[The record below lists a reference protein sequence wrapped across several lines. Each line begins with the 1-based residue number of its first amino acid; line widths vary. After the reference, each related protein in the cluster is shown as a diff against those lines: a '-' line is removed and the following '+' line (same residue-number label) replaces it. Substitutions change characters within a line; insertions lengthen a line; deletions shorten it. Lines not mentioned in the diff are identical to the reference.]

1 MISRPCCVHVAEQ
14 QATASKHPPP
24 PAAPLTAAPAPRLLP
39 LQHEIVPAQLVDS
52 IAGLKHGGCFK
63 CLKTLLRHK
72 LVHHDSQK

>member
-1 MISRPCCVHVAEQ
+1 VE
-14 QATASKHPPP
+14 
-24 PAAPLTAAPAPRLLP
+24 
-39 LQHEIVPAQLVDS
+39 S